1 MNTCPS
7 GGPYFIKAL
16 ALGVMIVS
24 PSLTTLVGRERM
36 VGRLS
41 VLSTSNFQNGSEI
54 NAESAFLTI
63 NSLFRIELT
72 TVELYIF
79 ILYCSF
85 VRLSI

>member
-1 MNTCPS
+1 MLTELEGKPIRGIYKGNS
-7 GGPYFIKAL
+7 GCSI
-16 ALGVMIVS
+16 
-24 PSLTTLVGRERM
+24 
-36 VGRLS
+36 
-41 VLSTSNFQNGSEI
+41 STSNFQNGSEI